1 MKAKLLILLLTA
13 SLYGQ
18 AQAGWFSKDPVPDY
32 KDKILVL
39 EKEIKTQN
47 QTVDRWQFTA
57 ASLAIGC
64 ALLFITGTAL
74 GAKTRKHYDGSRRMG
89 FRPARSPVNGR
100 KPAFMAQ
107 EDEDRM
113 DSALAA

>member
-1 MKAKLLILLLTA
+1 MKPKLLIFLLTA

-89 FRPARSPVNGR
+89 FSASSPVNGR

-107 EDEDRM
+107 EGEDRM